1 MAFTEQEIIRQ
12 DFVDHTIFE
21 LLQELTPTVSEL
33 EWNYEAISEIRKVI
47 QSHLVRKMK
56 VCTQQ
61 EFYPM

>member
-12 DFVDHTIFE
+12 DFVDHMIFE

>member
-61 EFYPM
+61 EFYPI